1 MSPTL
6 NDMQRNSSNNSYTNS
21 QNMTNV
27 SSIIQEI
34 KQDVIGMDKH
44 FNDYIKK
51 IDDAARDYKKEITAT
66 MDKLTKMVN

>member
-1 MSPTL
+1 
-6 NDMQRNSSNNSYTNS
+6 MQRNSSNNSYTNS